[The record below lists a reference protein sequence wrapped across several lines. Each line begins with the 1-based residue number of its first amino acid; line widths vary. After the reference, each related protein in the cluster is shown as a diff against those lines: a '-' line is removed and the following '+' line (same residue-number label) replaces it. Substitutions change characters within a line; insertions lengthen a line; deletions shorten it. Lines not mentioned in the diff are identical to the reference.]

1 MSNCILYCKP
11 FQGFQWVC
19 SWYTRETHHVK
30 VIRCTL
36 AALDHAQERGKDRL
50 CLQLCTSV
58 LWRGSASLVENKLK
72 MNLPVRM
79 PQWLPAGRQQLSSAF
94 SSGGSKMQTCMSQ
107 RSGGKRRESRDKLW
121 EASPKMNP
129 VIKVHLSAVFRRK
142 GSTNIVQTLIWKVA
156 VLQLSSLRP
165 PRPTPYP
172 PASHPTAPATKGSA
186 FSLISTERCS
196 HRSPPARP
204 RRCITPLPRHH

>member
-1 MSNCILYCKP
+1 MSRWFAALWPLLTMRMIEKRTDY
-11 FQGFQWVC
+11 VC
-19 SWYTRETHHVK
+19 SYVQVCSEE
-30 VIRCTL
+30 
-36 AALDHAQERGKDRL
+36 ALLLWLRINSRWICQWGCLNDSLQEG
-50 CLQLCTSV
+50 
-58 LWRGSASLVENKLK
+58 N
-72 MNLPVRM
+72 
-79 PQWLPAGRQQLSSAF
+79 SSAF

-142 GSTNIVQTLIWKVA
+142 GSTNIVQRLIWKVA

-172 PASHPTAPATKGSA
+172 PASHPTAPATKGFA

-196 HRSPPARP
+196 HRSPSARP
-204 RRCITPLPRHH
+204 RRCIAPLPRHH